1 MKTFLTPGI
10 LIAVVILLT
19 SASSKSSIVLQM
31 ESDVS
36 STKTYV
42 GQPIIYTEKLVFVQS
57 EDIGAVTPIS
67 NPVFAGFEVVEITP
81 EPARSDFRKGE
92 KFTVAHLRSF
102 ILFPKHKG
110 ILKAGGGSYEIT
122 KRVPTRTY
130 HPQYGEIRSYD
141 IETVEL
147 MAKSV
152 PIKVKN
158 LPAKAPAGFSG
169 IVGNFEMSYE
179 VPEGRI
185 VEGEEAQ
192 FILKM
197 EGSGYIRAEELPN
210 LQALFPKEM
219 GVKAISANPQICLTS
234 EGVKTIAEFE
244 FAFTPTKSG
253 AVMLPGI
260 GIHVFNPQ
268 KGEYEV
274 VSAEPIN
281 IEVKKMPKKIKEA
294 TIYV

>member
-1 MKTFLTPGI
+1 MKTLFTTDIQLAVAI
-10 LIAVVILLT
+10 LLAVVSVKPALSLDI
-19 SASSKSSIVLQM
+19 
-31 ESDVS
+31 ESTVS

-42 GQPIIYTEKLVFVQS
+42 GQPVIYTERLVFAQS
-57 EDIGAVTPIS
+57 EEIGSVAPIN

-81 EPARSDFRKGE
+81 EPSYSSLRKGE
-92 KFTVAHLRSF
+92 KFTIAHLRSF

-110 ILKAGGGSYEIT
+110 TLKVGGGSYEIT
-122 KRVPTRTY
+122 KRIPTRTY

-141 IETVEL
+141 IENVDL
-147 MAKSV
+147 MAKAV
-152 PIKVKN
+152 TIKVKD
-158 LPAKAPAGFSG
+158 LPAKAPTGFSG

-179 VPEGRI
+179 VPDGRI

-197 EGSGYIRAEELPN
+197 EGLGYIRAENLPN
-210 LQALFPKEM
+210 LEKLFPKEM
-219 GVKAISANPQICLTS
+219 KVKAVSANPQVRLTP
-234 EGVKTIAEFE
+234 EGIKTIAEFE
-244 FAFTPTKSG
+244 FSFIPAKSG
-253 AVMLPGI
+253 DVMLPGI

-281 IEVKKMPKKIKEA
+281 VEVVKMPKKIKEA